1 MVGDFFDQ
9 LKSRSKGY
17 ASMEYSFIG
26 YKESDLIKLDI
37 QINGDPVEPLST
49 IVHKDKAYSV
59 GRALTQKLKELI
71 PRQMFKVPIQAC
83 VGSKVIASESLSAI
97 RKDVLAKCYGGD
109 ITRKKKLLRKQAEG
123 KKRMKAIGKVDV
135 PQEAFMAVLKLERE

>member
-26 YKESDLIKLDI
+26 YKESDLIKLDVL
-37 QINGDPVEPLST
+37 INGDGVEPLST

-71 PRQMFKVPIQAC
+71 PRQMFKVPIQ
-83 VGSKVIASESLSAI
+83 VSLFFAA
-97 RKDVLAKCYGGD
+97 D
-109 ITRKKKLLRKQAEG
+109 
-123 KKRMKAIGKVDV
+123 M
-135 PQEAFMAVLKLERE
+135 